1 MSRIVRTEVRKR
13 GFFGKLIKYAFIAFN
28 LLMIV
33 FFIMGIDG
41 LSEGAKDL
49 QSDAEKAGYGLGAAL
64 GMGALL
70 LIWALG
76 DIILGLL
83 VILTRGK
90 TTIIEEH
97 VSA

>member
-13 GFFGKLIKYAFIAFN
+13 GFFGKLIKYTFIAFN
-28 LLMIV
+28 LLMLM
-33 FFIMGIDG
+33 FMIMGIDG
-41 LSEGAKDL
+41 LSEGARDL
-49 QSDAEKAGYGLGAAL
+49 QSDAEKAGYGIGAAIGL
-64 GMGALL
+64 GALL
-70 LIWALG
+70 MIWALG

-90 TTIIEEH
+90 TIIIEEE